1 MKFTWWMKSL
11 PSVFAYICSLFNLND
26 IHFKYLFKQ
35 DFVGLDFVSYDMGL
49 TLKKKKSKPYN
60 SNNLNIKLSN
70 CKVQNTDIIRIKGTH
85 DDMRQF
91 DSLLWLN
98 LYFISG
104 QLHHC

>member
-1 MKFTWWMKSL
+1 MKFTWWGKSL
-11 PSVFAYICSLFNLND
+11 PSVFAYICSLFNLNN
-26 IHFKYLFKQ
+26 IYFKYLFKQ

-49 TLKKKKSKPYN
+49 MLKKPSNP
-60 SNNLNIKLSN
+60 NNLNIKLSN
-70 CKVQNTDIIRIKGTH
+70 GKVQNTDIIGIKGTH

-98 LYFISG
+98 LYFISR